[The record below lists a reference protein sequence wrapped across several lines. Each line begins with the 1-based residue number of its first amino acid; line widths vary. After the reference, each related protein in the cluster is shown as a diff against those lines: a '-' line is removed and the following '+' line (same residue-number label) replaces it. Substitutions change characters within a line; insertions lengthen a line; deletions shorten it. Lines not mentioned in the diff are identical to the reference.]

1 MTWELS
7 PTSVRLWWQGD
18 DLPVLQTLMEWAWQ
32 NREGVYYLPGVHR
45 TSDEREHF
53 WKRLITHTGL
63 LQTFFQHNLV
73 MPREKPS
80 FQLITVDEGTFFSVA
95 FQKLKGDLPQLK
107 QLKEKFNKGIDSVKT
122 ISMPSWIYPGAAK
135 RFGAQAKEEQNWTGP
150 AKIAFLLLF
159 APIACTFFELPQ
171 THGKANWLFLAPEI
185 KDLQSFAENFNLV
198 WEGSYQDFL
207 SVKVQGLGDAGLRFA
222 CAYAGRKIEKQ
233 LQADKI
239 YIVAMGRVGYYQG
252 QNVRKLILPL
262 TPSRTSIK
270 RYALLMKHLPNTFK
284 VLKKT
289 AEEENGP
296 EATHWIRRPTA
307 RGRIAENLV
316 QQQAWYLNL
325 HQPTSWQVD
334 ALENQRKKQQDNISL
349 DRLWFQNLE
358 RERRAIMD
366 LANEEAMWD
375 SPEEQAFVAIFQQ
388 TLRNLLNRENEAL
401 SRGGSRTLWDRWED
415 RVENI
420 RRDLMR
426 AKTRELNRK
435 FVVEFLA
442 AGGGNKLLTQQKEV
456 LWHFLN
462 HPFDWK
468 KARDLALVA
477 LVTFTDKRLAKPEAK
492 EEVATHE

>member
-349 DRLWFQNLE
+349 DRLW
-358 RERRAIMD
+358 
-366 LANEEAMWD
+366 
-375 SPEEQAFVAIFQQ
+375 
-388 TLRNLLNRENEAL
+388 
-401 SRGGSRTLWDRWED
+401 
-415 RVENI
+415 
-420 RRDLMR
+420 
-426 AKTRELNRK
+426 
-435 FVVEFLA
+435 
-442 AGGGNKLLTQQKEV
+442 
-456 LWHFLN
+456 
-462 HPFDWK
+462 
-468 KARDLALVA
+468 
-477 LVTFTDKRLAKPEAK
+477 
-492 EEVATHE
+492 